1 MTHAPG
7 RARGAATG
15 TAGEDASQAADRPT
29 STPRPS
35 TTPHHARTIVLAG
48 TGLAVAVVA
57 SLFLG
62 GRLAP
67 PAEVLA
73 VLAGEGDP
81 YLQAVLD
88 ARIDRTVMGVLCGA
102 ALAVSGV
109 VIQGITRNPLGD
121 PGLLGVTV
129 GSSAAI
135 VTVAAVT
142 GTGVGSR
149 SVGVAF
155 VGALVTV
162 VVVYLVGARSA
173 SGSIVAL
180 LLTGAVVSAVL
191 SAYIQ
196 AMILTRPAVFD
207 SFRFWVIGSLGGRD
221 SSVALAILPALVFG
235 LVLAL
240 VLAPGLNTLALGEDV
255 AASLGTPVAL
265 VRAGGILAA
274 AVLAAAA
281 TAAVGPIAFVG
292 LVVPHLTRSVI
303 GHDHRRQV
311 PVAAV
316 LGATLLVAA
325 DALGR
330 IVARP
335 EEIMVGIVTAMLGA
349 PFLLLAVRRGWA
361 AR

>member
-1 MTHAPG
+1 MT
-7 RARGAATG
+7 RS
-15 TAGEDASQAADRPT
+15 ASL
-29 STPRPS
+29 
-35 TTPHHARTIVLAG
+35 ARTRTLVLAAA
-48 TGLAVAVVA
+48 GLALAGFA

-62 GRLAP
+62 GKVTD

-73 VLAGEGDP
+73 VLGGAPNP
-81 YLQAVLD
+81 YLEAVVD
-88 ARIDRTVMGVLCGA
+88 ARINRAVMGVLCGA

-129 GSSAAI
+129 GAAAAV

-142 GTGVGSR
+142 GAGIGSR
-149 SVGVAF
+149 SVWVAF
-155 VGALVTV
+155 AGALVTAV
-162 VVVYLVGARSA
+162 IVYSVGARSA

-196 AMILTRPAVFD
+196 AMILTNPGVFD

-221 SSVALAILPALVFG
+221 LEVAATIAPALVVG
-235 LVLAL
+235 LALAL
-240 VLAPGLNTLALGEDV
+240 VLAPSLNNLMLGEDV
-255 AASLGTPVAL
+255 ATSLGTPVAL
-265 VRAGGILAA
+265 VRVGGILAA
-274 AVLAAAA
+274 ALLAAAA

-303 GHDHRRQV
+303 GTDHRWQL
-311 PVAAV
+311 PVAAL
-316 LGATLLVAA
+316 LGAALLVVA
-325 DALGR
+325 DIVGR
-330 IVARP
+330 LMARP
-335 EEIMVGIVTAMLGA
+335 EEIMVGIVTALVGA
-349 PFLLLAVRRGWA
+349 PFLLLAVRKGWA

>member
-1 MTHAPG
+1 MT
-7 RARGAATG
+7 RGASPAATR
-15 TAGEDASQAADRPT
+15 AVVLVAA
-29 STPRPS
+29 
-35 TTPHHARTIVLAG
+35 
-48 TGLAVAVVA
+48 GLALAAAVAA

-62 GRLAP
+62 GKATD
-67 PAEVLA
+67 PADVLA
-73 VLAGEGDP
+73 VLGGAEDS
-81 YLQAVLD
+81 YLQAVLN

-109 VIQGITRNPLGD
+109 IIQGITRNPLGD

-129 GSSAAI
+129 GASAAV
-135 VTVAAVT
+135 VTVAAIT
-142 GTGVGSR
+142 GAGIGSR
-149 SVGVAF
+149 SVWVAF
-155 VGALVTV
+155 AGALITV
-162 VVVYLVGARSA
+162 VVVYAVGARSA
-173 SGSIVAL
+173 SGSVIAL

-196 AMILTRPAVFD
+196 AMILTNPGVFD

-221 SSVALAILPALVFG
+221 VEVVAAIAPALIAG
-235 LVLAL
+235 LVIAI
-240 VLAPGLNTLALGEDV
+240 VLAPSMNNLALGEDV
-255 AASLGTPVAL
+255 ATSLGTPVTL

-274 AVLAAAA
+274 ALLAAAA

-303 GHDHRRQV
+303 GIDHRWQV

-316 LGATLLVAA
+316 LGAALLVTA
-325 DALGR
+325 DIIGR

-335 EEIMVGIVTAMLGA
+335 EEIMVGIVTALVGA